1 MIPSTNEVR
10 IETSTSCNAGCVF
23 CPHPTEDFTRK
34 REVMSLS
41 DYVFYLDKCL
51 SELGSQIQETTFS
64 GFGEIFMDK
73 GVEEKIA
80 YASSCGLLVH
90 VLSNGSMLTPSR
102 ADKLFEAGVKD
113 VRISL
118 HTSNPDSYGKIMNYK
133 SSKFTFENTIRN
145 LDYAINNKPSDVDII
160 ITADIVEENRD
171 DVDRL
176 INDYGDKCSLEIW
189 KPHNWVYGKEYRD
202 KSSEN
207 VLDSCGRPFNGP
219 IQIQI
224 DGDVIMCCFDFDNKL
239 VLGNFRHQTL
249 EEIFSG
255 PTFLKLYDHH
265 KKGTCQESEFICANC
280 DQLKDK
286 GEVVLYN
293 NRVSDKNKRATLTS
307 TALEKGELVNE

>member
-265 KKGTCQESEFICANC
+265 EKGTCQESEFICANC

-293 NRVSDKNKRATLTS
+293 NRVSDKNKRTTLTS

>member
-1 MIPSTNEVR
+1 
-10 IETSTSCNAGCVF
+10 
-23 CPHPTEDFTRK
+23 
-34 REVMSLS
+34 MSLS

-90 VLSNGSMLTPSR
+90 VLSNGAMLTPSR
-102 ADKLFEAGVKD
+102 ADKLFEAGIKD

-224 DGDVIMCCFDFDNKL
+224 YGDVIMCCFDFDNKL

-255 PTFLKLYDHH
+255 STFLKLYDYH
-265 KKGTCQESEFICANC
+265 KKGTCQESEFICADC

-307 TALEKGELVNE
+307 TALQKGELVNE